1 MNDQNTAVSGF
12 DPLIYADQTWFWVL
26 VATFALFAVIGLVLF
41 VRARARRKRP
51 PTIAPKRPV
60 VAPAPEVPPTIPTAK
75 PEEVVTP
82 TPAPPVA
89 APAVLT
95 DEQRVGKGLS
105 RTKAFFQQTFDRL
118 FQGSKAEEF
127 FGDMEEVLLTADI
140 GIDFTEKVVADLK
153 QSFGVKLPERQEL
166 KGRLK
171 EILESHI
178 PVTNGHSDLKGL
190 EAEGA
195 TRPHVIMVIGVNG
208 AGKTTTIAKLC
219 QRYQTQGRKVL
230 VGAAD
235 TFRAAAV
242 EQLKT
247 WVERVGAEGVFQKEG
262 SDPSA
267 VAFDTVQAAVS
278 RKADVCIIDTAGRL
292 HTKSNLMEELK
303 KMRRVIDKAMPG
315 APHDV
320 WLVVDGSTGQNA
332 LNQAREFHE
341 YLQLTGIVVTKLDGS
356 AKGGAVLAIGAE
368 LKVPVVFIGVG
379 ESPEDLVPFKAHTF
393 VDAILEG
400 LG

>member
-1 MNDQNTAVSGF
+1 MQMQQYMNES
-12 DPLIYADQTWFWVL
+12 WFWIL
-26 VATFALFAVIGLVLF
+26 VAVFAVFAVVGLVLF
-41 VRARARRKRP
+41 VRARTRPKLPEALRK
-51 PTIAPKRPV
+51 PTEIPTPLPQRKPTAPEAVTPT
-60 VAPAPEVPPTIPTAK
+60 APAPA
-75 PEEVVTP
+75 
-82 TPAPPVA
+82 PVA
-89 APAVLT
+89 APPAPAPALT
-95 DEQRVGKGLS
+95 DEQRVTKGLS
-105 RTKAFFQQTFDRL
+105 RTKTFFQQTFDRL
-118 FQGSKAEEF
+118 FTGSQAEEF

-140 GIDFTEKVVADLK
+140 GIDFTERVVADLK
-153 QSFGVKLPERQEL
+153 DSFGMKLPQRDEL
-166 KGRLK
+166 RSRLSA
-171 EILESHI
+171 ILEGQL
-178 PVTNGHSDLKGL
+178 PKTNGHSDFKGL
-190 EAEGA
+190 EDPAA
-195 TRPHVIMVIGVNG
+195 PRPHVVMIIGVNG

-219 QRYQTQGRKVL
+219 QRYKAQGKKLL

-235 TFRAAAV
+235 TFRAAAID
-242 EQLKT
+242 QLKT
-247 WVERVGAEGVFQKEG
+247 WLDRTGVEGIFQKEG

-278 RKADVCIIDTAGRL
+278 RKVDVCLIDTAGRL

-341 YLQLTGIVVTKLDGS
+341 HLNLSGIIVTKLDGS

-379 ESPEDLVPFKAHTF
+379 EAPEDLVPFQSKTF
-393 VDAILEG
+393 IDAILEG
-400 LG
+400 L

>member
-1 MNDQNTAVSGF
+1 MNENNTAVSGF
-12 DPLIYADQTWFWVL
+12 DPLMYADQTWFWVL
-26 VATFALFAVIGLVLF
+26 VATFAVFAVVGLVLF
-41 VRARARRKRP
+41 VRARTRRKRP
-51 PTIAPKRPV
+51 PTELPKRPV
-60 VAPAPEVPPTIPTAK
+60 VTPAPEVPPIVPAAK

-82 TPAPPVA
+82 TPAPP
-89 APAVLT
+89 APAPVVLT
-95 DEQRVGKGLS
+95 DEQRVGKGLG

-118 FQGSKAEEF
+118 FQGAKGEEF

-140 GIDFTEKVVADLK
+140 GIDFTEKVVAELK
-153 QSFGVKLPERQEL
+153 ESFGMRLPERQEL

-171 EILESHI
+171 EILESHV
-178 PVTNGHSDLKGL
+178 PVPNGHSDLKGL
-190 EAEGA
+190 EAESA
-195 TRPHVIMVIGVNG
+195 TRPHVIMIIGVNG

-219 QRYQTQGRKVL
+219 QRYQSQGRKVI

-242 EQLKT
+242 EQLRT

-267 VAFDTVQAAVS
+267 VAFDTVQAAIS
-278 RKADVCIIDTAGRL
+278 RKADVCLIDTAGRL

-379 ESPEDLVPFKAHTF
+379 ESPEDLVPFRANTF